1 VEPVILSA
9 SMLRVGYR
17 SQEVLHDLDIALRRG
32 EICGIIGP
40 NGAGKST
47 LLKSFYG
54 LLKPKSGSITFDG
67 EDITGV
73 APRARL
79 QMGISYVPQERSVFP
94 NLSVTENLELALT
107 SLPDRRSGNQEAE
120 QREFLF
126 DLFPRLRERR
136 LQLVGTMSGGEQR
149 MVAISIG
156 LMARPRV
163 LMLDEPTTGLA
174 PKVVHQLMD
183 VIKRLNVDHSISTI
197 IVEQNVLSMLKIADR
212 VHIIKNGRGKEFEGS
227 PRDFTQQQI
236 LASL

>member
-1 VEPVILSA
+1 MKPAILSA
-9 SMLRVGYR
+9 SKLRVSYR
-17 SQEVLHDLDIALRRG
+17 SQEVLHDLDIALSRG

-47 LLKSFYG
+47 LLKSLYG
-54 LLKPKSGSITFDG
+54 LLKPKSGSVIFDG
-67 EDITGV
+67 QDITSI
-73 APRARL
+73 APRRRL

-107 SLPDRRSGNQEAE
+107 SLPDRRSGTQQAD
-120 QREFLF
+120 QKEFLF

-174 PKVVHQLMD
+174 PIVVHQLME
-183 VIKRLNVDHSISTI
+183 VIKRLNVDRGISTI

-212 VHIIKNGRGKEFEGS
+212 VQIIKNGSGKEFEGS